1 MKGLKKN
8 LIFWAVTYEKV
19 VGAMFLG
26 IFVYVFMMAFVGGGI
41 SPEELRSRFLG
52 YIWLFIGI
60 SAFVNG
66 FSGSLSYFPQ
76 TISLGST
83 RRASFTG
90 MQIMQHVIMLQYLVI
105 GIVAYFFLD
114 QEMLVKLLQM
124 GLSIIG
130 GVLLLIALSNLVCIC
145 SVKFGRTVGMV
156 VYIVTFISVL
166 VGVCVVLFINSGN
179 KEDIFH
185 AISEICS
192 KPYLFLGGILADAVT
207 MALYYRMSLKQDLQ
221 F

>member
-19 VGAMFLG
+19 AGAMFLG
-26 IFVYVFMMAFVGGGI
+26 IFVYVFMMAFVGGTI
-41 SPEELRSRFLG
+41 SLEELKSSFLG

-90 MQIMQHVIMLQYLVI
+90 MQIMQHVIMFQYLVI
-105 GIVAYFFLD
+105 GIAAYFFLD
-114 QEMLVKLLQM
+114 KVLLGKLVQM
-124 GLSIIG
+124 GFSIIG

-145 SVKFGRTVGMV
+145 SVKFGRTVGV
-156 VYIVTFISVL
+156 GVYIAGIL
-166 VGVCVVLFINSGN
+166 AGVALVLFVIFSADGN
-179 KEDIFH
+179 AEDIFN
-185 AISEICS
+185 AISENCS

-207 MALYYRMSLKQDLQ
+207 MAVYYRMSLKQDLQ